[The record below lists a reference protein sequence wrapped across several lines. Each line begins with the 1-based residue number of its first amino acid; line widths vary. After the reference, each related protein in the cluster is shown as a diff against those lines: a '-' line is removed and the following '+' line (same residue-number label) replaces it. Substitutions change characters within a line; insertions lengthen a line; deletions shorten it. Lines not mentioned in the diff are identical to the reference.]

1 MDANENDYTM
11 SYEDSMAGMLDEA
24 RARARQLRAERVEL
38 RAKCEDL
45 EVWRDELC
53 AKLEVAERERAA
65 LRTENAE
72 LRLRLEAVE
81 PAHDNGTFQLP
92 DEARGFRLPDERPQ
106 PSTAPLAGRKE
117 G

>member
-1 MDANENDYTM
+1 MMGTVVIDRTLLDY
-11 SYEDSMAGMLDEA
+11 LD
-24 RARARQLRAERVEL
+24 RQIKWYKRQ
-38 RAKCEDL
+38 
-45 EVWRDELC
+45 RD
-53 AKLEVAERERAA
+53 A

>member
-1 MDANENDYTM
+1 MMNANDNDYTM

-24 RARARQLRAERVEL
+24 RARARQLRVERVEL

-45 EVWRDELC
+45 EVWCADLRTERD
-53 AKLEVAERERAA
+53 A
-65 LRTENAE
+65 LRAENAE

-81 PAHDNGTFQLP
+81 PALDDNGAFQLP
-92 DEARGFRLPDERPQ
+92 KEARGFRLPDERPQ
-106 PSTAPLAGRKE
+106 PSTAPLARRKE

>member
-1 MDANENDYTM
+1 MDANENDYG
-11 SYEDSMAGMLDEA
+11 DSMAGMLDEA

-45 EVWRDELC
+45 EVWRDELR
-53 AKLEVAERERAA
+53 AKLEAAERERDA

-81 PAHDNGTFQLP
+81 PAHDDSGTFQLP